1 MVRLNIST
9 YDSHISNGFGKERFE
24 RLFVIGPPA
33 VAGGPSFSPSG
44 SLLGMDVRFF
54 WNFAWWQ
61 GPYGDVRGRAEF
73 SEKKKI
79 APNFA
84 KMGRKWAKNSF
95 FEFIEKLVINFY

>member
-24 RLFVIGPPA
+24 RLFVIGAPA

-54 WNFAWWQ
+54 
-61 GPYGDVRGRAEF
+61 
-73 SEKKKI
+73 
-79 APNFA
+79 
-84 KMGRKWAKNSF
+84 
-95 FEFIEKLVINFY
+95 